1 MTENTFTANGYEIP
15 GEFIL
20 RLKDQVFIRVGGLLW
35 LANQMGM
42 LKIVTKNV
50 STPGVPEVIYEAE
63 GRLIPNATTLENMG
77 YGKDYPLELVQMFTL
92 PTIAHGTCNQDNTK
106 DGMQK
111 FAQVLAETRAIA
123 RCLRFLTGCALTAV
137 EEMDSSD
144 LAGNMDSPKMV
155 SATAADLLKNEPGSR
170 EEMVKVIAD
179 LMDKQPFKA
188 IVDLYCKQKK
198 APLFTAL
205 KDEEIRELFE
215 MCKAKA
221 N

>member
-1 MTENTFTANGYEIP
+1 
-15 GEFIL
+15 
-20 RLKDQVFIRVGGLLW
+20 
-35 LANQMGM
+35 
-42 LKIVTKNV
+42 
-50 STPGVPEVIYEAE
+50 
-63 GRLIPNATTLENMG
+63 
-77 YGKDYPLELVQMFTL
+77 
-92 PTIAHGTCNQDNTK
+92 
-106 DGMQK
+106 
-111 FAQVLAETRAIA
+111 
-123 RCLRFLTGCALTAV
+123 
-137 EEMDSSD
+137 MDSSD